1 MHVLLVEDEP
11 DMAAIVAEGL
21 TEAGHKVDVAHDGE
35 TGLRLALTGQF
46 ALLILDV
53 MLPGLSGWEVCER
66 LRARRVLT
74 PILMLTARDAV
85 ADRVHGLDLGA
96 DDYLPKPFDFAELL
110 ARVGALLRRER
121 MHKARVIGIA
131 DLTIDTQARRVHRGG
146 REIGLT
152 PREYSL
158 LEALA
163 SHEGQAL
170 TRERILD
177 QIWQD
182 DESLSNTV
190 DVYIRFLRRKIDDPF
205 PDKLI
210 QTVHGVGYCL
220 RAPTQEVVP

>member
-11 DMAAIVAEGL
+11 DMAAVVAEGL

-35 TGLRLALTGQF
+35 AGLRLALTGQYG
-46 ALLILDV
+46 LILLDV
-53 MLPGLSGWEVCER
+53 MLPGLSGWEVCQR

-85 ADRVHGLDLGA
+85 ADRVRGLDLGA

-121 MHKARVIGIA
+121 MHKARVIEIT
-131 DLTIDTQARRVHRGG
+131 DLSVDTQARRVHRGG
-146 REIGLT
+146 REIALT

-163 SHEGQAL
+163 SHEGQTL

-190 DVYIRFLRRKIDDPF
+190 DVYIRFLRRKIDDGF
-205 PDKLI
+205 PVKLI

-220 RAPTQEVVP
+220 RAPAEEVP